1 MADKPKVIVLF
12 GPTASGKTAA
22 GLRLAAEVGGEIIN
36 ADSRQIYTNI
46 PIVAACPSAEEY
58 AQVPHHLFE
67 YVDVSERYSAG
78 MWVASAQLQIS
89 EVVAR
94 GGVPV
99 VVGGTGFY
107 LRALMDGVSEMPE
120 VPAEV
125 NDQFAGED
133 ARALHKRLA
142 AVDPVLAEKLN
153 PADTQRI
160 VRGLSVWTHTGKRLS
175 EWQEG
180 PRVPA
185 PFDFVRL
192 ALCPEREELHARIA
206 RRWGQMVAA
215 GVVDEVRDLRD
226 SGYTLDMPGM
236 QGLAI
241 AEIWDYLEGGL
252 GWQEA
257 EMSALAGTRQYAKRQ
272 VTWLRNTY
280 KADRVFGRADEVKV

>member
-1 MADKPKVIVLF
+1 MADKLRVIVLF

-22 GLRLAAEVGGEIIN
+22 ALRLAEELGGEIIN
-36 ADSRQIYTNI
+36 ADSRQLYTNI
-46 PIVAACPSAEEY
+46 PIVAACPTAEEY
-58 AQVPHHLFE
+58 ALVPHHLFE
-67 YVDVSERYSAG
+67 YVDPSERYSAG
-78 MWVASAQLQIS
+78 MWAAAAALKIN

-94 GGVPV
+94 GSVPL

-133 ARALHKRLA
+133 ARVLHKRLA
-142 AVDPVLAEKLN
+142 EVDPVLAASLN

-160 VRGLSVWTHTGKRLS
+160 VRGLSVWAHTGKALS
-175 EWQEG
+175 AWQEG
-180 PRVPA
+180 PRIPA
-185 PFDFVRL
+185 PFEFTRL

-206 RRWGQMVAA
+206 RRWGQMVEA

-226 SGYTLDMPGM
+226 SGYQLGMPGL

-241 AEIWDYLEGGL
+241 EEIWDYLEGGL
-252 GWQEA
+252 GWKEA

-280 KADRVFGRADEVKV
+280 KAERVFERAEEVKV